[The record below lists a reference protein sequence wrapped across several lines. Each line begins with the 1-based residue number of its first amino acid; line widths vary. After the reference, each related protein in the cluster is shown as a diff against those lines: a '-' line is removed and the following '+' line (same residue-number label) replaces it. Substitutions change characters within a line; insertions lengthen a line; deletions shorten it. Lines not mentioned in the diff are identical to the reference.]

1 MEAASTKSH
10 CGNFPARR
18 VYAFVGSYHSII
30 NMAPRGC
37 GVGNGAWH
45 DRNWTTVF
53 SAVAR
58 AVGKRPLD
66 AAWPTAALIVA
77 AVSHPTHRLALCH
90 GHAPLMGF
98 ACAQLIRRGREPVL

>member
-18 VYAFVGSYHSII
+18 EYAFVGSYHSII
-30 NMAPRGC
+30 NMVQRSC
-37 GVGNGAWH
+37 GVGNGAC
-45 DRNWTTVF
+45 R
-53 SAVAR
+53 AR
-58 AVGKRPLD
+58 AGKRPLE

-77 AVSHPTHRLALCH
+77 AVSHPTHRLSLCH